1 MYPSVAHIL
10 LDIDAVKLSPEEPFT
25 WASGI
30 KSPIYCDNRQIL
42 GDVEAHRKV
51 IELFTQLLSK
61 FDEADV
67 IVGTAT
73 AGIPHATLIADRLN
87 KPSAYVRGSKK
98 AHGTARQI
106 EGASVNGRRVVVIE
120 DLISTG
126 GSSLNA
132 VEALRADGAEVIG
145 VAAIFSYGIEGA
157 KEKFD
162 EAECAYSVLCDL
174 DTLLEVAEKRKVLD
188 AKGADEVR
196 RFRDGL

>member
-1 MYPSVAHIL
+1 MYPSVAHTL
-10 LDIDAVKLSPEEPFT
+10 LDIDAVKLSPKEPFT

-42 GDVEAHRKV
+42 GDVKAHRKV
-51 IELFTQLLSK
+51 IQLLIEELGK
-61 FDEADV
+61 FEETDV

-73 AGIPHATLIADRLN
+73 AGIPHATLIADRLA

-106 EGASVNGRRVVVIE
+106 EGAAVKGKRVVVIE

-132 VEALRADGAEVIG
+132 VEALRAEGAEVLG
-145 VAAIFSYGIEGA
+145 VVAIFSYGIKGA
-157 KEKFD
+157 VRKFESAD
-162 EAECAYSVLCDL
+162 CAYSVLCDL
-174 DTLLEVAEKRKVLD
+174 DTLLEVAEERGVLD
-188 AKGADEVR
+188 SAGAADVR
-196 RFRDGL
+196 EFRNGL

>member
-1 MYPSVAHIL
+1 MYSSVAHTL
-10 LDIDAVKLSPEEPFT
+10 LDIDAVKLSPSEPFT

-51 IELFTQLLSK
+51 IQLLIEELGK
-61 FDEADV
+61 FGEAD
-67 IVGTAT
+67 IITGTAT
-73 AGIPHATLIADRLN
+73 AGIPHATLIADRLG

-106 EGASVNGRRVVVIE
+106 EGAAVAGKRVIVIE

-132 VEALRADGAEVIG
+132 VEVLRADGAEVLG

-157 KEKFD
+157 SQKF
-162 EAECAYSVLCDL
+162 AEVGCACTVLCDL
-174 DTLLEVAEKRKVLD
+174 DTLLGVAEERGVLD
-188 AKGADEVR
+188 TAGSADVR
-196 RFRDGL
+196 TFRDGL

>member
-1 MYPSVAHIL
+1 MYPSVAHTL
-10 LDIDAVKLSPEEPFT
+10 LDIDAVKLSPKEPFT

-42 GDVEAHRKV
+42 GDVKAHRKV
-51 IELFTQLLSK
+51 IQLLIEELGK
-61 FDEADV
+61 FQEADV

-73 AGIPHATLIADRLN
+73 AGIPHATLIADRLE

-106 EGASVNGRRVVVIE
+106 EGAAVKGKRVVVIE

-132 VEALRADGAEVIG
+132 VEALRAEGAEVLG
-145 VAAIFSYGIEGA
+145 VVAIFSYGIKGA
-157 KEKFD
+157 VQKFAAAD
-162 EAECAYSVLCDL
+162 CLYSVLCDL
-174 DTLLEVAEKRKVLD
+174 DTLLEVAAERGVLD
-188 AKGADEVR
+188 SAGAADVR
-196 RFRDGL
+196 EFRDGL

>member
-51 IELFTQLLSK
+51 IELFTQQLSK

>member
-1 MYPSVAHIL
+1 MYPSVAHTL
-10 LDIDAVKLSPEEPFT
+10 LDIDAVKLSPEDPFT

-30 KSPIYCDNRQIL
+30 KSPIYCDNRQLL
-42 GDVEAHRKV
+42 GNVEAHRKV
-51 IELFTQLLSK
+51 IELLIEQLAQ

-106 EGASVNGRRVVVIE
+106 EGAAVSGKRVVVIE

-132 VEALRADGAEVIG
+132 VEALREDGAEVLG
-145 VAAIFSYGIEGA
+145 VAGIFSYGIKGA
-157 KEKFD
+157 KEKF
-162 EAECAYSVLCDL
+162 ETAGCAYFVLCDL
-174 DTLLEVAEKRKVLD
+174 DTLLDVAQERNALD
-188 AKGADEVR
+188 TKGADDVR
-196 RFRDGL
+196 SFRDGL

>member
-1 MYPSVAHIL
+1 MYSSVAHIL
-10 LDIDAVKLSPEEPFT
+10 LDIDAVKLSPKDPFT

-51 IELFTQLLSK
+51 IGLLLDQLGE
-61 FDEADV
+61 FPEADV

-73 AGIPHATLIADRLN
+73 AGIPHATLIADRLG

-106 EGASVNGRRVVVIE
+106 EGAAVTGKRVVVIE

-132 VEALRADGAEVIG
+132 VEALQAEGAEVVG
-145 VAAIFSYGIEGA
+145 VIAIFSYGIKGA
-157 KEKFD
+157 GEKFD
-162 EAECAYSVLCDL
+162 SAKCAYSVLCDL
-174 DTLLEVAEKRKVLD
+174 DTLLEVAEERKVLD
-188 AKGADEVR
+188 SAGADEVR
-196 RFRDGL
+196 VFRDSL

>member
-1 MYPSVAHIL
+1 MYPSVAHTL
-10 LDIDAVKLSPEEPFT
+10 LDIDAVKLSPKDPYT

-42 GDVEAHRKV
+42 GNVEAHRKV
-51 IELFTQLLSK
+51 IELLIEQLAQ

-106 EGASVNGRRVVVIE
+106 EGAAVNGKRVVVIE

-132 VEALRADGAEVIG
+132 VEALREDGAEVLG
-145 VAAIFSYGIEGA
+145 VAAIFSYGITGA
-157 KEKFD
+157 QEKF
-162 EAECAYSVLCDL
+162 ENAECAYSVLCDL
-174 DTLLEVAEKRKVLD
+174 DTLLDVAQERNVLD
-188 AKGADEVR
+188 TKGADDVR
-196 RFRDGL
+196 SFRDRL

>member
-1 MYPSVAHIL
+1 MYSSVAHTL
-10 LDIDAVKLSPEEPFT
+10 LDIDAVKLSPSEPFT

-51 IELFTQLLSK
+51 IQLLIEELGK
-61 FDEADV
+61 FGEAD
-67 IVGTAT
+67 IITGTAT
-73 AGIPHATLIADRLN
+73 AGIPHATLIADRLG

-106 EGASVNGRRVVVIE
+106 EGAAVAGKRVIVIE

-132 VEALRADGAEVIG
+132 VEVLRADGAEVLG

-157 KEKFD
+157 SQKFA
-162 EAECAYSVLCDL
+162 EAGCACTVLCDL
-174 DTLLEVAEKRKVLD
+174 DTLLGVAEERGVLD
-188 AKGADEVR
+188 TAGSADVR
-196 RFRDGL
+196 TFRDGL

>member
-1 MYPSVAHIL
+1 MYPSVAHTL
-10 LDIDAVKLSPEEPFT
+10 LDIDAVKLSPEDSFT

-30 KSPIYCDNRQIL
+30 KSPIYCDNRQLL
-42 GDVEAHRKV
+42 GNVEAHRKV
-51 IELFTQLLSK
+51 IELLLEQLVQ

-106 EGASVNGRRVVVIE
+106 EGAAVSGKRVVVIE

-132 VEALRADGAEVIG
+132 VEALREDGAEVLG
-145 VAAIFSYGIEGA
+145 VAAIFSYGIKGA
-157 KEKFD
+157 KEKF
-162 EAECAYSVLCDL
+162 ETAGCAYSVLCDL
-174 DTLLEVAEKRKVLD
+174 DTLLDVAQERNALD
-188 AKGADEVR
+188 TKGADDVR
-196 RFRDGL
+196 SFRDGL

>member
-10 LDIDAVKLSPEEPFT
+10 LDIDAVKLSPDDPFT

-42 GDVEAHRKV
+42 GNVEAHRKV
-51 IELFTQLLSK
+51 IELLTEQLSL
-61 FDEADV
+61 FEEADV

-73 AGIPHATLIADRLN
+73 AGIPHATLIADRLS

-106 EGASVNGRRVVVIE
+106 EGASVKDKRVVVIE

-132 VEALRADGAEVIG
+132 VETLREDGAQVTG
-145 VAAIFSYGIEGA
+145 VAAIFSYGIKGA
-157 KEKFD
+157 GEKF
-162 EAECAYSVLCDL
+162 EAAGCNCSVLCDL
-174 DTLLEVAEKRKVLD
+174 DTLLDVAEERNVLD
-188 AKGADEVR
+188 AKGADDVR
-196 RFRDGL
+196 EFRDGL

>member
-1 MYPSVAHIL
+1 MHTSVAEIL
-10 LDIDAVKLSPEEPFT
+10 LDIDAVKLSPKAPFT

-42 GDVEAHRKV
+42 GNVEAHRKV
-51 IELFTQLLSK
+51 IQLLIDEVSS
-61 FDEADV
+61 FGEADV

-98 AHGTARQI
+98 GHGTARQI
-106 EGASVNGRRVVVIE
+106 EGAAVDGKKVIVVE

-132 VEALRADGAEVIG
+132 VETLRADGAEVIG
-145 VAAIFSYGIEGA
+145 VIAIFSYGIKGA
-157 KEKFD
+157 DDKFQT
-162 EAECAYSVLCDL
+162 AGCPYKVLCDL
-174 DTLLEVAEKRKVLD
+174 DTLLEVVESRDALD
-188 AKGADEVR
+188 TKSAGEVR
-196 RFRDGL
+196 EFRDGL

>member
-51 IELFTQLLSK
+51 IELFTQQLSK

-157 KEKFD
+157 KEKFE

>member
-1 MYPSVAHIL
+1 MYPSVAHTL
-10 LDIDAVKLSPEEPFT
+10 LDIDAVKLSPEDPFT

-30 KSPIYCDNRQIL
+30 KSPIYCDNRQLL
-42 GDVEAHRKV
+42 GNVEAHRKV
-51 IELFTQLLSK
+51 IELLLEQLAQ

-106 EGASVNGRRVVVIE
+106 EGAAVSGKRVVVIE

-132 VEALRADGAEVIG
+132 VEALREDGAEVLG
-145 VAAIFSYGIEGA
+145 VAAIFSYGIKGA
-157 KEKFD
+157 KEKF
-162 EAECAYSVLCDL
+162 ETAGCAYSVLCDL
-174 DTLLEVAEKRKVLD
+174 DTLLDVAQERNALD
-188 AKGADEVR
+188 TKGADDVR
-196 RFRDGL
+196 SFRDGL

>member
-1 MYPSVAHIL
+1 MYASVAGIL
-10 LDIDAVKLSPEEPFT
+10 LDIDAVKLSPQEPFT

-42 GDVEAHRKV
+42 GNVEAHRKV
-51 IELFTQLLSK
+51 IQLLIDELSELG
-61 FDEADV
+61 EADV

-106 EGASVNGRRVVVIE
+106 EGASVTGKKVIVVE

-132 VEALRADGAEVIG
+132 VETLRDDGAEVLG
-145 VAAIFSYGIEGA
+145 VIAIFSYGIKGA
-157 KEKFD
+157 DKKFD
-162 EAECAYSVLCDL
+162 AAGCSYKVLCDL
-174 DTLLEVAEKRKVLD
+174 DTLLEVAEERDVLD
-188 AKGADEVR
+188 VKGAVDVR
-196 RFRDGL
+196 KFRDGL

>member
-10 LDIDAVKLSPEEPFT
+10 LDIDAVKLSPKEPFT

-42 GDVEAHRKV
+42 GNVEAHRKV
-51 IELFTQLLSK
+51 IELLIEQLDE
-61 FDEADV
+61 FAEADV

-73 AGIPHATLIADRLN
+73 AGIPHATLIADRLG

-106 EGASVNGRRVVVIE
+106 EGAAVKGKRVAVIE

-132 VEALRADGAEVIG
+132 VEALRAEGAEVVG
-145 VAAIFSYGIEGA
+145 VAAIFSYGIKGTVQ
-157 KEKFD
+157 KFESAD
-162 EAECAYSVLCDL
+162 CAYSVLCDL
-174 DTLLEVAEKRKVLD
+174 DTLLEAAEERGVLD
-188 AKGADEVR
+188 SAGADDVR
-196 RFRDGL
+196 EFRDGL

>member
-1 MYPSVAHIL
+1 MYSSVAHIL
-10 LDIDAVKLSPEEPFT
+10 LDIDAVKLSPKEPFT

-51 IELFTQLLSK
+51 IQLLIEQLGQYA
-61 FDEADV
+61 EADV

-73 AGIPHATLIADRLN
+73 AGIPHATLIADRLG

-106 EGASVNGRRVVVIE
+106 EGAAVKGKRVVVIE

-132 VEALRADGAEVIG
+132 VEALQADGAEVSA
-145 VAAIFSYGIEGA
+145 VVAIFSYGIKGA
-157 KEKFD
+157 VQKFD
-162 EAECAYSVLCDL
+162 SAGCAYSVLCDL
-174 DTLLEVAEKRKVLD
+174 DTLLEVAEARGVLD
-188 AKGADEVR
+188 SAGADDVR
-196 RFRDGL
+196 EFRDGL

>member
-1 MYPSVAHIL
+1 MYSSVAHIL
-10 LDIDAVKLSPEEPFT
+10 LDIDAVKLSPKEPFT

-51 IELFTQLLSK
+51 IQLLIEQLGQYA
-61 FDEADV
+61 EADV

-73 AGIPHATLIADRLN
+73 AGIPHATLIADRLG

-106 EGASVNGRRVVVIE
+106 EGAAVNGKRVVVIE

-132 VEALRADGAEVIG
+132 VEALQADGAEVTG
-145 VAAIFSYGIEGA
+145 VIAIFTYGIKA
-157 KEKFD
+157 AVQKF
-162 EAECAYSVLCDL
+162 ESAGCAYSVLCDL
-174 DTLLEVAEKRKVLD
+174 DTLLEVAEARGVLD
-188 AKGADEVR
+188 SAGADDVR
-196 RFRDGL
+196 VFRDGL

>member
-1 MYPSVAHIL
+1 MYSSVAHTL
-10 LDIDAVKLSPEEPFT
+10 LDIDAVKLSPAEPFT

-51 IELFTQLLSK
+51 IQLLIEELGK
-61 FDEADV
+61 FGEADV
-67 IVGTAT
+67 ITGTAT
-73 AGIPHATLIADRLN
+73 AGIPHATLIADRLG

-106 EGASVNGRRVVVIE
+106 EGAAVAGKRVIVIE

-132 VEALRADGAEVIG
+132 VEALRADCAEVLG

-157 KEKFD
+157 SQKFE
-162 EAECAYSVLCDL
+162 EAGCACTVLCDL
-174 DTLLEVAEKRKVLD
+174 DTLLGVAEERGVLD
-188 AKGADEVR
+188 TAGAQAVR
-196 RFRDGL
+196 TFRDGL

>member
-1 MYPSVAHIL
+1 MYPSVAHTL
-10 LDIDAVKLSPEEPFT
+10 LDIDAVKLSPKDPFT

-42 GDVEAHRKV
+42 GNVEAHRKV
-51 IELFTQLLSK
+51 IELLIEQLAQ

-106 EGASVNGRRVVVIE
+106 EGAAVNGKRVVVIE

-132 VEALRADGAEVIG
+132 VEALREDGAEVLG
-145 VAAIFSYGIEGA
+145 VAAIFSYGITGA
-157 KEKFD
+157 QEKF
-162 EAECAYSVLCDL
+162 ENAECAYSVLCDL
-174 DTLLEVAEKRKVLD
+174 DTLLDVAQERNVLD
-188 AKGADEVR
+188 TKGADDVR
-196 RFRDGL
+196 SFRDGL

>member
-1 MYPSVAHIL
+1 MYPSVAHTL
-10 LDIDAVKLSPEEPFT
+10 LDIDAVKLSPEDPFT

-30 KSPIYCDNRQIL
+30 KSPIYCDNRQLL
-42 GDVEAHRKV
+42 GNVEAHRKV
-51 IELFTQLLSK
+51 IELLIEQLAQ

-106 EGASVNGRRVVVIE
+106 EGAAVSGKRVAVIE

-132 VEALRADGAEVIG
+132 VEALREDGAEVLG
-145 VAAIFSYGIEGA
+145 VAAIFSYGIKGA
-157 KEKFD
+157 KEKF
-162 EAECAYSVLCDL
+162 ETAGCAYSVLCDL
-174 DTLLEVAEKRKVLD
+174 DTLLDVAQERNALD
-188 AKGADEVR
+188 TKGADDVR
-196 RFRDGL
+196 SFRDGL

>member
-1 MYPSVAHIL
+1 MYPEVANIL
-10 LDIDAVKLSPEEPFT
+10 LDIDAVKLSPKDPFT

-42 GDVEAHRKV
+42 GDVDSHRQV
-51 IELFTQLLSK
+51 IKLLMEQLEG
-61 FDEADV
+61 FGEADV

-73 AGIPHATLIADRLN
+73 AGIPHATLIADRLG

-106 EGASVNGRRVVVIE
+106 EGAAVNGKKVIVVE

-132 VEALRADGAEVIG
+132 VETLRADGAEVLG
-145 VAAIFSYGIEGA
+145 VIAIFSYGIKGA
-157 KEKFD
+157 KEKF
-162 EAECAYSVLCDL
+162 EAAGCDYSVLCDL
-174 DTLLEVAEKRKVLD
+174 DTLLEVALERGALD
-188 AKGADEVR
+188 SKGAADVR
-196 RFRDGL
+196 EFRDGL

>member
-1 MYPSVAHIL
+1 MYPSVAHTL
-10 LDIDAVKLSPEEPFT
+10 LDIDAVKLSPKDPFT

-42 GDVEAHRKV
+42 GNVEAHRKV
-51 IELFTQLLSK
+51 IELLIEQLAQ
-61 FDEADV
+61 FEEADV

-98 AHGTARQI
+98 GHGTARQI
-106 EGASVNGRRVVVIE
+106 EGAAVNGKRVVVIE

-132 VEALRADGAEVIG
+132 VEALRDDGAEVLG
-145 VAAIFSYGIEGA
+145 VAAIFSYGIKGA
-157 KEKFD
+157 QEKF
-162 EAECAYSVLCDL
+162 ENAECAYSVLCDL
-174 DTLLEVAEKRKVLD
+174 DILLEAAQERNVLD
-188 AKGADEVR
+188 TKGAGDVR
-196 RFRDGL
+196 SFRDGL

>member
-1 MYPSVAHIL
+1 MYSSVAHIL
-10 LDIDAVKLSPEEPFT
+10 LDIDAVKLSPKEPFT

-51 IELFTQLLSK
+51 IQLLIEQLGQYA
-61 FDEADV
+61 EADV

-73 AGIPHATLIADRLN
+73 AGIPHATLIADRLG

-106 EGASVNGRRVVVIE
+106 EGAAVKGKRVVVIE

-132 VEALRADGAEVIG
+132 VEALQADGAEVTG
-145 VAAIFSYGIEGA
+145 VVAIFSYGIKGA
-157 KEKFD
+157 VQKF
-162 EAECAYSVLCDL
+162 ESAGFAYSVLCDL
-174 DTLLEVAEKRKVLD
+174 DTLLEVAEERGVLD
-188 AKGADEVR
+188 SAGADDVR
-196 RFRDGL
+196 EFRDGL